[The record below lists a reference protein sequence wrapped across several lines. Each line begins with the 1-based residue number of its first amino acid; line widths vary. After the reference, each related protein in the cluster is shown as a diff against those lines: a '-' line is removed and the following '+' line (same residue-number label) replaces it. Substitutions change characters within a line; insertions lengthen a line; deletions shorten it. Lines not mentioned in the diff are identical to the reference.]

1 MNELEKNNEKLL
13 QTVAVIK
20 EAENFTGRGPC
31 SGAL

>member
-13 QTVAVIK
+13 QAVAVIK
-20 EAENFTGRGPC
+20 EAENFTGSGLC